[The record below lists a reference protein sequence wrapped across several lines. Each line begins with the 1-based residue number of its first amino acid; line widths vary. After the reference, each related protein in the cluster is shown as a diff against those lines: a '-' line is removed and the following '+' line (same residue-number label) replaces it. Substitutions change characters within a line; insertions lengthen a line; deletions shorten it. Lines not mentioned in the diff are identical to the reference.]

1 MIWKDVVGYEG
12 IYQVSETGLIYSI
25 GSNKVIS
32 TKTNNRQYVQVHLHK
47 DGKCSMKLVHRL
59 VAEAFVANE
68 KALPQVNHKDENK
81 NNNHY
86 SNLEW
91 CTNIYNRRYGTGYQR
106 AVDNHDY
113 KAIGRKRLK
122 PVRMLTLDGKHIETF
137 PCSEDAEQK
146 TGIRRRH
153 IRGVC
158 RNGRTAG
165 GYRWEYCA

>member
-1 MIWKDVVGYEG
+1 MVWKDVVGFEG
-12 IYQVSETGLIYSI
+12 DYVVSETGMIYSLK
-25 GSNKVIS
+25 SDKVLK
-32 TKTNNRQYVQVHLHK
+32 TKKNNRQYIQVNLSK
-47 DGKCSMKLVHRL
+47 DGKAFTRLLHRII
-59 VAEAFVANE
+59 AEAFIPNQE
-68 KALPQVNHKDENK
+68 QLPQINHKDEDK

-106 AVDNHDY
+106 ARDNHDY
-113 KAIGRKRLK
+113 EAIGRKRVK
-122 PVRMLTLDGKHIETF
+122 PVKMLTLDGEHIETF

-146 TGIRRRH
+146 TGIRRGH